1 MACQSLKIVPVDMA
15 GGTDV
20 EQGPPAANV
29 GSLDTRNFNALLGH
43 IRKKK
48 KHKWR
53 DVLQS
58 WVEKLLKI
66 SVFSKSIYRVN
77 TIPIKISIRFLC
89 IFILKFVLKTKV
101 ADSRKQKQSI

>member
-20 EQGPPAANV
+20 EQDPPTANV

-48 KHKWR
+48 
-53 DVLQS
+53 
-58 WVEKLLKI
+58 
-66 SVFSKSIYRVN
+66 
-77 TIPIKISIRFLC
+77 C
-89 IFILKFVLKTKV
+89 INGEMYYSPGWKNY
-101 ADSRKQKQSI
+101 

>member
-48 KHKWR
+48 
-53 DVLQS
+53 
-58 WVEKLLKI
+58 
-66 SVFSKSIYRVN
+66 
-77 TIPIKISIRFLC
+77 
-89 IFILKFVLKTKV
+89 
-101 ADSRKQKQSI
+101 A

>member
-20 EQGPPAANV
+20 EQGPPTANV

-43 IRKKK
+43 IRKKM
-48 KHKWR
+48 HKWR

-77 TIPIKISIRFLC
+77 IIPIKISIRFLC
-89 IFILKFVLKTKV
+89 ILILKFVLKTKV
-101 ADSRKQKQSI
+101 ANSRKQKQCI